1 MVFMMMLLFMVMI
14 IITVV
19 IVIVF
24 VIVFRA
30 LYFLC
35 VCTIFS
41 SNDNGFTADSD
52 SLWIMIHSD
61 NGSLNVRFW

>member
-14 IITVV
+14 ISTVV
-19 IVIVF
+19 IVVV
-24 VIVFRA
+24 VIVFRV

-41 SNDNGFTADSD
+41 SYDNRFTADSD
-52 SLWIMIHSD
+52 SLWIMIHND
-61 NGSLNVRFW
+61 NDSLNFRFW